1 MKFNKFL
8 DYLGVATV
16 SVVLILVVLQV
27 TMRYI
32 FNAPLT
38 WSEELAVFVLV
49 WLSFVGS
56 VICMRDHEHIEIE
69 ILVDNLPAKIRPAVI
84 ALSRIISAVFLA
96 VLVYE
101 GIEVTQMNFDTPS
114 AANQIH
120 MGYVYMIIPLGAL
133 GMLYYDLKDL
143 WKMRKGGK

>member
-38 WSEELAVFVLV
+38 WSEELAVFALV

-69 ILVDNLPAKIRPAVI
+69 ILVDNLPAKIRPAFI
-84 ALSRIISAVFLA
+84 ALA
-96 VLVYE
+96 VLFPQY
-101 GIEVTQMNFDTPS
+101 F
-114 AANQIH
+114 
-120 MGYVYMIIPLGAL
+120 
-133 GMLYYDLKDL
+133 
-143 WKMRKGGK
+143 